1 MNYLVTDEQLTATA
15 DAIREK
21 TGGTDLITWDESK
34 GFSDAVS
41 GISAGGGGENK
52 PSMIIDEVTS
62 GAYIKSVSLN
72 NFERIYSRMF
82 YTDSYSTSYLE
93 NVDFSK
99 SEELNKIGDNSF
111 YGCTNLALTSL
122 PDTVKNIDQRA
133 FYKCTNLALTSLPDD
148 LEIVSNEAF
157 YDCTNLALTSLP
169 ENCSYYG
176 SSAFSGCANI
186 EISSVSDIMEI
197 IPTSMFNGCTKITSL
212 DLRNVRRINTSS
224 FRNTTLSTIILRKS
238 DGICELA
245 NVNAFDVTPF
255 ASGGTGGTA
264 YVPSALIE
272 TYQNAT
278 NWSTLY
284 AAGTCNFVAIE
295 GSEYE

>member
-111 YGCTNLALTSL
+111 YG
-122 PDTVKNIDQRA
+122 
-133 FYKCTNLALTSLPDD
+133 
-148 LEIVSNEAF
+148 
-157 YDCTNLALTSLP
+157 CTNLALTSLP